1 MGGEGTATPSL
12 HRQTRVA
19 GPGHATCS
27 CVPDCPVR
35 KTNTNV
41 IRLLD
46 PIAWMFPALREPG
59 VEALRAVAQAVSV
72 PGYGTFMADA
82 SVDLTG
88 ATCLRTNLVTKHAL
102 DAALPGQ
109 VIEIVSD
116 NLSSVETIPF
126 MLAGHG
132 CAHVGTLHLEG
143 TWKIYARK
151 QGADDGGR
159 KK

>member
-1 MGGEGTATPSL
+1 M
-12 HRQTRVA
+12 
-19 GPGHATCS
+19 
-27 CVPDCPVR
+27 
-35 KTNTNV
+35 KTNV

-59 VEALRAVAQAVSV
+59 VVTLRAVTQAVSL

-88 ATCLRTNLVTKHAL
+88 ATCLRTNLATKHAL

-109 VIEIVSD
+109 AIEIVSD

-132 CAHVGTLHLEG
+132 CEHVGTLHLEG

-151 QGADDGGR
+151 LVADNGGSGQ
-159 KK
+159 

>member
-1 MGGEGTATPSL
+1 MKE
-12 HRQTRVA
+12 
-19 GPGHATCS
+19 
-27 CVPDCPVR
+27 
-35 KTNTNV
+35 TNTNV

-59 VEALRAVAQAVSV
+59 VEALRAVAQSVSV

-88 ATCLRTNLVTKHAL
+88 ETCLRTNLVAKRAL

-126 MLAGHG
+126 MLAGHACG
-132 CAHVGTLHLEG
+132 HVGTLHLEG

-151 QGADDGGR
+151 LAADDGGSG
-159 KK
+159 K

>member
-1 MGGEGTATPSL
+1 M
-12 HRQTRVA
+12 QT
-19 GPGHATCS
+19 S
-27 CVPDCPVR
+27 
-35 KTNTNV
+35 V

-46 PIAWMFPALREPG
+46 PISWMFPALREPG
-59 VEALRAVAQAVSV
+59 LEALRAGTQAVDV
-72 PGYGTFMADA
+72 PGYGTFVADA

-88 ATCLRTNLVTKHAL
+88 ATCLRTNLVTKRAL
-102 DAALPGQ
+102 DAAVPGQ
-109 VIEIVSD
+109 VVEIVSD

-151 QGADDGGR
+151 LVADDGGSGQ
-159 KK
+159 

>member
-1 MGGEGTATPSL
+1 M
-12 HRQTRVA
+12 
-19 GPGHATCS
+19 
-27 CVPDCPVR
+27 R
-35 KTNTNV
+35 KTNANV

-59 VEALRAVAQAVSV
+59 AVALRAVTQAVSV

-88 ATCLRTNLVTKHAL
+88 ATCLRTNLVTKRAL

-132 CAHVGTLHLEG
+132 CEHVGTLHLEG

-151 QGADDGGR
+151 LVAGDGGSG
-159 KK
+159 K

>member
-1 MGGEGTATPSL
+1 
-12 HRQTRVA
+12 
-19 GPGHATCS
+19 
-27 CVPDCPVR
+27 
-35 KTNTNV
+35 V

-46 PIAWMFPALREPG
+46 PTAWMFPALHEAG
-59 VEALRAVAQAVSV
+59 TEALRAGTQAVNV
-72 PGYGTFMADA
+72 PGYGTFVADV

-88 ATCLRTNLVTKHAL
+88 ATCLRTNLVTKRAL
-102 DAALPGQ
+102 DAAIAGQ

-143 TWKIYARK
+143 TWKVYARK
-151 QGADDGGR
+151 FGADNGGSG
-159 KK
+159 K